1 MRIGMTYDLRDDY
14 LAAGFAEEET
24 AEFDRES
31 TIEAIE
37 NAIRNMGHEPI
48 RIGNIKSLVQQ
59 LAAGQSWDLVFN
71 IAEGLYG
78 FGREAQVPALLDA
91 YRIPYVFSDPLV
103 QALTLHKGMA
113 KHVIRDA
120 GLPTADFAVI
130 ESGSDIDGLDLPYP
144 LFAKPVA
151 EGTGKGVTPASKI
164 GDGSGLRETCTRL
177 LLEFRQPVLVE
188 TFLPGR
194 EFTVGIVGNGAQA
207 RSLGVMEVV
216 LLDHSEPDVYSY
228 HNKEFCEELVEYRA
242 VGDPEAM
249 KAVEV
254 AISSYRAL
262 GCRDA
267 GRVDLRSDT
276 AGIPHFIEINPLAG
290 LHPEHSDLCIIATK
304 YGISYQKLI
313 ADIVRT
319 AMQRTGLTAG
329 PDC

>member
-24 AEFDRES
+24 AEFDRSS

-37 NAIRNMGHEPI
+37 NAIRNMGHEPF
-48 RIGNIKSLVQQ
+48 RIGNIQSLVQQ
-59 LAAGQSWDLVFN
+59 LASGHSWDLVFN

-78 FGREAQVPALLDA
+78 FGRESQVPALLDA
-91 YRIPYVFSDPLV
+91 YQIPYVFSDPLV

-113 KHVIRDA
+113 KHVIRDV

-130 ESGSDIDGLDLPYP
+130 GMAGDIGSVDLPYP

-151 EGTGKGVTPASKI
+151 EGTGKGVTTASKI
-164 GDGSGLRETCTRL
+164 GNTSQLQETCARL
-177 LLEFRQPVLVE
+177 LSEFRQPVLVE

-194 EFTVGIVGNGAQA
+194 EFTVGIVGNDARA
-207 RSLGVMEVV
+207 RSIGVMEII

-242 VGDPEAM
+242 VNDPEAM
-249 KAVEV
+249 KAAEM
-254 AISSYRAL
+254 AIASYRAL

-267 GRVDLRSDT
+267 ARVDLRSD
-276 AGIPHFIEINPLAG
+276 ASGIPNFIEVNPLAG

-304 YGISYQKLI
+304 YGISYQELLT
-313 ADIVRT
+313 DIIL
-319 AMQRTGLTAG
+319 AALQRTGLAAEPG
-329 PDC
+329 C